1 MLQTKISAVFR
12 TSFSI
17 YQENEMTLF
26 VTRIQLQYFV
36 SVVIKCLPDVF
47 SKEKKNVQAFISL
60 VNIEEFLYFS
70 HLVLYGFQQ
79 YQHDI

>member
-26 VTRIQLQYFV
+26 VTRIQVQYFV

-47 SKEKKNVQAFISL
+47 SKEKKNV
-60 VNIEEFLYFS
+60 
-70 HLVLYGFQQ
+70 
-79 YQHDI
+79 